1 MAVTMGVR
9 GANAKNEQVLSDI
22 KESQNVMI
30 DSIFDWYLKEPIL
43 TDPPIASLSRK
54 DTDRP
59 AGYRE
64 TPNCL

>member
-30 DSIFDWYLKEPIL
+30 DSIFD
-43 TDPPIASLSRK
+43 
-54 DTDRP
+54 
-59 AGYRE
+59 
-64 TPNCL
+64 